1 MFIELTDHLRC
12 TEPHDEAF
20 LVLLPEA
27 LDGRRVVSGVL
38 GCPVCNRE
46 VRIED
51 SVVVF
56 GEAPPATGPTALT
69 ADAVVALLGLDG
81 PGGYIGLLGAA
92 GALADDLTGLM
103 PGIRWVLVNP
113 PGAGPG
119 SAWSSILRADRLP
132 IKQRSLRG
140 IVVPSDH
147 GDPAWV
153 DAALG
158 AVLPGNRA
166 VVEAPVPERVGAQV
180 MAEAGGISVVR
191 V

>member
-1 MFIELTDHLRC
+1 MFIELTDHLCC

-46 VRIED
+46 VRIEGG
-51 SVVVF
+51 VVAF
-56 GEAPPATGPTALT
+56 GDRPPEAGPTALT
-69 ADAVVALLGLDG
+69 ADAVAALLGLDG
-81 PGGYIGLLGAA
+81 PGGYIALLGAA
-92 GALADDLTGLM
+92 GALADELTTRM

-113 PGAGPG
+113 PEGATG
-119 SAWSSILRADRLP
+119 SAWSSVLRADRLP
-132 IKQRSLRG
+132 IKRHSMRG

-166 VVEAPVPERVGAQV
+166 VIEAPVPERIGAQL
-180 MAEAGGISVVR
+180 MAEAGGVSVVR